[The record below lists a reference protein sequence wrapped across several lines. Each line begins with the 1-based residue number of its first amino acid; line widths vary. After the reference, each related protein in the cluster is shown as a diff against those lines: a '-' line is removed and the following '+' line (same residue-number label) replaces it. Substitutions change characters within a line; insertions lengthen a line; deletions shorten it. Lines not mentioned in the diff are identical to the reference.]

1 PGASPLFLNGQRI
14 RVTSLTSH
22 TKAKMTNTAY
32 AVNQLLEKMDS
43 SDTDFRY
50 MATNDLMNELQK
62 DVFNIDEP
70 LERKVVAKILILM
83 NDANGEVQNLAVK
96 CLAPLVKKVHEPQL
110 QEIVDRLCDY
120 TTQKKDELRDIAG
133 IGLKTV
139 MVELPNNPSLVNNI
153 LSRLVPRLIQQLEN
167 PDTPYEVLI
176 DTLDILSEILSRFGL
191 SVAKFQKRIQKILLT
206 QLQHS
211 RPAFRKKVTIAM
223 GHLSVHISEDLF
235 NELITQILMEFS
247 MADKQNERL
256 KTLIQCV
263 GTLSRSSAQRIG
275 KYLPEFVPHVLRTA
289 SVDDDDELREI
300 CLQALETFVLRCPTE
315 VTQEYSDDDDVSWKV
330 RRSSSKV
337 LAAIIGTRHEILIKL
352 YLEVA
357 PALVSRFSEREE
369 SVRVDV
375 LHTFIILLRQ
385 TFVYGGDSYVSREGE
400 RDAKRHKP
408 SVDMDIGERQVCPKQ
423 LLRGLVPKLSR
434 ILSKQLQTTKS
445 IPTKQMGF
453 VLLRELVTVLNG
465 GLEQHIYLFIP
476 VIENALTTSFDAN
489 HHSNTN
495 SNLKIETLSFLR
507 QLLRVHSPH
516 VLHQHLDRLS
526 PPITASVSDK
536 FYKITSEALIV
547 CIELVKVIRPI
558 GPDQSNIPEMN
569 PHFKKYIINI
579 YEETNARLAKLDAD
593 QEVKERAIMC
603 LGTLLSQTG
612 DNLQEQ
618 LAEAMPKLLSFLKNE
633 VTRLTTVKTFTSVA
647 DSHVC
652 FGSEVRA
659 AVLQAVGEVG
669 LLLRK
674 THRQLK
680 VASLICLE
688 VFVRRYGADM
698 DRKVYDFLL
707 KELTPHISDQ
717 DLHLLPLALNT
728 IVAILNADPST
739 AREVNQYCLP
749 SIFQLVQ
756 STLVQGAALHSL
768 LKLFA
773 TLIKTDE
780 EQFDVLLF
788 KLRQPVET
796 LLPNELALSKQAY
809 STIAQCIT
817 VLCVKSS
824 PDRAD
829 ATVSDFIGKIQ
840 ETPEPIT
847 YLSLL
852 TLGEIGR
859 RIDLSS
865 HADIYQSVLH
875 LFSAPSEEVKSAAA
889 FALGNISVGNVRKY
903 LPIVISEIK
912 NDPKKRYLL
921 LHALKEIITRYSNEE
936 GVKDLGPFAESIWN
950 ILFDSG
956 EGVEEGTRNVVA
968 ECVGK
973 LTMANPNKFLPELQ
987 KRLKSSSAETRATVV
1002 TAIKYTF
1009 ANEGQDY
1016 DELLRPL
1023 IMEFLLL
1030 IRDSDLNVRRL
1041 SLSTLN
1047 SAAHNKPYLI
1057 RDVLDQLLPLL
1068 YNETYVNPDLI
1079 RTVEMGPFQHQVDG
1093 GLDIR
1098 KSAYECMHT
1107 LLETCLDK
1115 LDIFRF
1121 LDRVLAGLT
1130 DHHDIIFLS
1139 HTMLI
1144 RLASIAPTAVKQK
1157 LDDTV
1162 DPLKTILNLK
1172 LKENAVKAEV
1182 ERNNELQRSAL
1193 RVIIH
1198 LSALLETAG
1207 HAPKFE
1213 AMTREVKHGPLSN
1226 MYKTLVIEL
1235 ENRDY
1240 YSTRVDAMDLS

>member
-1 PGASPLFLNGQRI
+1 
-14 RVTSLTSH
+14 
-22 TKAKMTNTAY
+22 MTNTAY

-62 DVFNIDEP
+62 DVFTIDEP

-139 MVELPNNPSLVNNI
+139 MIELPNNPNLVNNI

-167 PDTPYEVLI
+167 PDTPYEVLT

-223 GHLSVHISEDLF
+223 GHLVVHISDELF
-235 NELITQILMEFS
+235 NELITQILMEFN
-247 MADKQNERL
+247 MADKQHERL

-263 GTLSRSSAQRIG
+263 GTLSRSSAPRLG
-275 KYLPEFVPHVLRTA
+275 KYLPEFVPHVLRTS
-289 SVDDDDELREI
+289 SVDDDELREI

-315 VTQEYSDDDDVSWKV
+315 VTQDYSDDDDMSWKV
-330 RRSSSKV
+330 RRSSSKL
-337 LAAIIGTRHEILIKL
+337 LAAIIGTRHEILVKL

-357 PALVSRFSEREE
+357 PALVSRFNEREE

-400 RDAKRHKP
+400 REAKRRKA
-408 SVDMDIGERQVCPKQ
+408 SAEMDTEESPKQ
-423 LLRGLVPKLSR
+423 LLRGLIPKLSR

-465 GLEQHIYLFIP
+465 GLEQHINLFIP
-476 VIENALTTSFDAN
+476 VIENALTTSLDAN

-507 QLLRVHSPH
+507 QLLRVHAPH

-558 GPDQSNIPEMN
+558 GLDQSNIPELN

-618 LAEAMPKLLSFLKNE
+618 LSEAMPKLLSFLKNE

-647 DSHVC
+647 DSSVC

-739 AREVNQYCLP
+739 AREVDQYCLP
-749 SIFQLVQ
+749 AVFQLVQ

-780 EQFDVLLF
+780 ERFDVLLA
-788 KLRQPVET
+788 KLREPVE
-796 LLPNELALSKQAY
+796 LSLPNQLALSKQAY

-817 VLCVKSS
+817 VLCVESS
-824 PDRAD
+824 PDIAD
-829 ATVSDFIGKIQ
+829 DTVNDFIEKIQIQ
-840 ETPEPIT
+840 ETPESIT

-859 RIDLSS
+859 RVDLSS
-865 HADIYQSVLH
+865 HTDIHQSVLQ
-875 LFSAPSEEVKSAAA
+875 LFSASSEEVKSAAA

-936 GVKDLGPFAESIWN
+936 GIKDLGPFAESIWN

-973 LTMANPNKFLPELQ
+973 LTMANPNTFLPELQ
-987 KRLKSSSAETRATVV
+987 KRLKSSSAETRGTVV

-1041 SLSTLN
+1041 SLSTFN

-1057 RDVLDQLLPLL
+1057 RDVLNQLLPLL

-1144 RLASIAPTAVKQK
+1144 RLANIAPTAVKQK

-1162 DPLKTILNLK
+1162 DPLKTILNTK

-1213 AMTREVKHGPLSN
+1213 AMTREVKHGQLSN
-1226 MYKTLVIEL
+1226 TYKNLVTEL
-1235 ENRDY
+1235 ENKD